1 MMLSIDREEKA
12 LILNVGMAL
21 VGRELEVQK
30 KVSIEIEDGRIT
42 SIASGFRSKGL
53 TFKHGVA
60 MPALVN
66 AHMHVLDYAFQEA
79 GLNLELSELVS
90 EPHGLKH
97 KLISTLNE
105 RDMRNAALRLFNK
118 LIRQGVYKAVIFC
131 ERLEAISLLRDAAK
145 ALGLDVTLLA
155 RPKRL
160 NGRLLIGE
168 ALDKADGLGLDSP
181 LRYSISELEQMSS
194 ECIKRGLLKATH
206 ISEIH
211 MTHRQGDVKLAIEHF
226 NSDMAIHGVH
236 LEEDDVYAL
245 SLNNVSLVLCPRSNM
260 WFSSGLP
267 PLRYLLK
274 HDVNL
279 LIGTDNAGWI
289 NPDMWRE
296 LEALFN
302 LSRLQGLHVDPR
314 EILKIATVNIHRVK
328 GMKAPNNILEEGLD
342 ANFIILNGEEIDLG
356 YSQNIYASI
365 VKRGCPEAVIY
376 RVFSRLVIEEP
387 YDFIGRSSLRGF
399 SANAS
404 N

>member
-1 MMLSIDREEKA
+1 MMLSIDREEKV

-21 VGRELEVQK
+21 VGRELEIQK

-97 KLISTLNE
+97 RLISTLNE
-105 RDMRNAALRLFNK
+105 QDMRNAALRLFNK

-194 ECIKRGLLKATH
+194 ECTKRGLLKATH
-206 ISEIH
+206 ISETHI
-211 MTHRQGDVKLAIEHF
+211 MHRQGDVKLAIEHF

-279 LIGTDNAGWI
+279 LI
-289 NPDMWRE
+289 
-296 LEALFN
+296 
-302 LSRLQGLHVDPR
+302 
-314 EILKIATVNIHRVK
+314 
-328 GMKAPNNILEEGLD
+328 
-342 ANFIILNGEEIDLG
+342 
-356 YSQNIYASI
+356 
-365 VKRGCPEAVIY
+365 
-376 RVFSRLVIEEP
+376 
-387 YDFIGRSSLRGF
+387 
-399 SANAS
+399 
-404 N
+404 